1 MNDFNYHPQELAAKL
16 ILLKNDGIRDF
27 VSNVS
32 KINTLIH
39 AGQLCNQIGIY
50 QRIAS
55 FASCCSPSCPGCYS
69 AAERCYHEANDC
81 FDELGRLMRESLKD
95 EIVERYANMRRGHR
109 Y

>member
-55 FASCCSPSCPGCYS
+55 FASCCSPSY
-69 AAERCYHEANDC
+69 ERSKIIEQCNHEANDC

>member
-1 MNDFNYHPQELAAKL
+1 MNDFNNHPLELAAKL

-32 KINTLIH
+32 KINTLTH

-55 FASCCSPSCPGCYS
+55 FASCCCSSY
-69 AAERCYHEANDC
+69 ERSKIIEQCNHEANDC
-81 FDELGRLMRESLKD
+81 YNELGRLMRESLKD
-95 EIVERYANMRRGHR
+95 ETVERYANMRREHR